1 VATIAADSARY
12 RAQSPVLSGRGKVGG
27 MRILYGVVGEGMG
40 HATRSSVLLE
50 HLTQQHEVHVV
61 VSGRAREFLA
71 QRFENVHKIWGLT
84 IQYEGN
90 SVRKLGTLLENLK
103 GAVKGFPENIR
114 AYFDLV
120 DDFKPDVVVSDFES
134 FSKLYATNH
143 MLPTI
148 SVDNMQII
156 NRAKHSPEL
165 LAGHEKDFEL
175 TRRIVKAKLPGCFH
189 YLVATFFYP
198 ELRKE
203 RTTLLPSILRPEILA
218 AKSEPGEHLLVYQT
232 STTNTEL
239 MAALKKSGLPCRI
252 YGVRRGIKSDET
264 EGNLTFRPFSEAG
277 FIDDL
282 RTARA
287 VVAGGGFT
295 LMSEAVYLHKPLLS
309 LPVQGQF
316 EQTLNALYLEQLG
329 FGRHATVL
337 DSATLDAFLADV
349 PRCAEALK
357 AYSQDGNRLMLE
369 ALDRQLELATAKR

>member
-1 VATIAADSARY
+1 
-12 RAQSPVLSGRGKVGG
+12 

-50 HLTQQHEVHVV
+50 HLTKHHEVHVV
-61 VSGRAREFLA
+61 VSGRARDYLA

-84 IQYEGN
+84 IAYEGN

-120 DDFKPDVVVSDFES
+120 DEFRPEVVVSDFES
-134 FSKLYATNH
+134 FSYLYATNH
-143 MLPTI
+143 LLPVI

-156 NRAKHSPEL
+156 NRAKHDPEL
-165 LAGHEKDFEL
+165 LAGHEAEFQL
-175 TRRIVKAKLPGCFH
+175 TRNIVKAKLPNCFH

-198 ELRKE
+198 ELRKD

-218 AKSEPGEHLLVYQT
+218 AKPEPGEHLLVYQT
-232 STTNTEL
+232 STTNSEL
-239 MAALKKSGLPCRI
+239 MSALKQSGIPCRV
-252 YGVRRGIKSDET
+252 YGVRRGIKADEV
-264 EGNLTFRPFSEAG
+264 EGNLTFRPFSESG

-287 VVAGGGFT
+287 VVAGGGYT
-295 LMSEAVYLHKPLLS
+295 LMSEAVYLQKPVLS

-316 EQTLNALYLEQLG
+316 EQTLNALYLQKLG
-329 FGRHATVL
+329 YGRHTEVL
-337 DSATLDAFLADV
+337 DKPTLDAFLKEV

-357 AYSQDGNRLMLE
+357 SYSQDGNRLMLA
-369 ALDRQLELATAKR
+369 ALDEQIHAATRAK

>member
-1 VATIAADSARY
+1 
-12 RAQSPVLSGRGKVGG
+12 

-40 HATRSSVLLE
+40 HATRSSVILE
-50 HLTQQHEVHVV
+50 HLTRQHEVHVV
-61 VSGRAREFLA
+61 VSGRARDYLA

-84 IQYEGN
+84 IAYEGN

-134 FSKLYATNH
+134 FSKLYAANH
-143 MLPTI
+143 MLPVI

-156 NRAKHSPEL
+156 NRAQHTPQL

-175 TRRIVKAKLPGCFH
+175 TRRIVKAKMPGCFH
-189 YLVATFFYP
+189 YLISTFFYP

-203 RTTLLPSILRPEILA
+203 RTTLLPSILRPEILV

-232 STTNTEL
+232 STTNSEL
-239 MAALKKSGLPCRI
+239 LGALKSSGLPCRV
-252 YGVRRGIKSDET
+252 YGVRRGIASDEVDA
-264 EGNLTFRPFSEAG
+264 NLTFRPFSEAG

-282 RTARA
+282 RSARA

-295 LMSEAVYLHKPLLS
+295 LMSEAVYLHKPMLS

-316 EQTLNALYLEQLG
+316 EQTLNALYLEKLG
-329 FGRHATVL
+329 YGRHAKVL
-337 DSATLDAFLADV
+337 DQPTLEAFLTDV
-349 PRCAEALK
+349 PGCAQALQS
-357 AYSQDGNRLMLE
+357 YEQDGNRLMLE
-369 ALDRQLELATAKR
+369 ALDGQIALATSKR